1 MGIRELIEI
10 AVDNG
15 ASDLHLRV
23 GSVPTLRI
31 YGDLVAIG
39 GLSQLKPK
47 DVEAYFEELAS
58 EEKRKAFA
66 QHHELDFEYSVP
78 NYVRCRVNVLQQRST
93 LSIAIRIIPYKIPT
107 VDELNLPAI
116 LKELVL
122 KHSGLILITGATG
135 SGKSSTIAAMID
147 HLNENEE
154 RNIITIEDPIE
165 YVYKNKKCLIV
176 QRNVGQDTESFD
188 IALVHALRHDP
199 DVIVVG
205 EIREILT
212 MQTAIR
218 AAETGHLVLGTMH
231 TVDAAQTIHRIID
244 MFPARQQEQIRSE
257 LAQII
262 IAVICQFL
270 IPRKDGAGRV
280 PACEIMLA
288 NNAIRNLI
296 REGRI
301 HQLYSQIQVSSREG
315 MQTLNQT
322 LADLLK
328 RGLVTEEDA
337 YAKTSMMDELRS
349 LQQSNRHD

>member
-1 MGIRELIEI
+1 MGIRDLIEI
-10 AVDNG
+10 AVDRK

-23 GSVPTLRI
+23 GSIPTLRI
-31 YGDLVAIG
+31 YGNLTAVDGFKA
-39 GLSQLKPK
+39 LKPK
-47 DVEAYFEELAS
+47 DLEAYFEELATVDQ
-58 EEKRKAFA
+58 RKMFE
-66 QHHELDFEYSVP
+66 QRHELDFEYSVP
-78 NYVRCRVNVLQQRST
+78 NYIRCRVNVLQQRST

-107 VDELNLPAI
+107 IEELHLPLI

-122 KHSGLILITGATG
+122 KRSGLILITGATG
-135 SGKSSTIAAMID
+135 NGKSSTVASMVD
-147 HLNENEE
+147 YLNENEE

-188 IALVHALRHDP
+188 VALVHALRHDP

-205 EIREILT
+205 EMREVKT

-244 MFPARQQEQIRSE
+244 MFPSRQQEQVRNE
-257 LAQII
+257 LAYIL
-262 IAVICQFL
+262 IAVVCQFL
-270 IPRKDGAGRV
+270 IPCNDESGRV

-296 REGRI
+296 REGKI
-301 HQLYSQIQVSSREG
+301 HQLYSHIQVSGREG
-315 MQTLNQT
+315 MQTVNQA
-322 LADLLK
+322 LARLLE
-328 RGLVTEEDA
+328 GGIINEDQA
-337 YAKTSMMDELRS
+337 YIKTSRLDELMS
-349 LQQSNRHD
+349 LHQRPQKG